1 MYTKIFPQII
11 SSFGEEN
18 TPPSWLCSQRI
29 CSCTFFEMY
38 LTAQRFSTTN
48 MMPDGLETDLDNAAL
63 WSWDPWPEHGNYI
76 HTNEKICNPHIACV
90 FLFFKVWIHNLIH
103 GWNPTKQ
110 SQMRPSP
117 KLWLKMFTKHTLTG
131 DRSAGNFIWAF
142 LQLILGSHFFG
153 TFNIYVLFSST
164 ELAQLQNMVQER
176 CRFAQLFSTYLTVG
190 SNLRPV
196 VQIWG
201 LAIH

>member
-1 MYTKIFPQII
+1 MAVLAKNLFMYVLRDVLDCPKVFNDKHDAGWTGNW
-11 SSFGEEN
+11 FG
-18 TPPSWLCSQRI
+18 QRCVMI
-29 CSCTFFEMY
+29 MGP
-38 LTAQRFSTTN
+38 LTGAWKLHTHKWKN
-48 MMPDGLETDLDNAAL
+48 MQPTYRM
-63 WSWDPWPEHGNYI
+63 
-76 HTNEKICNPHIACV
+76 C